1 MVFFFRFRKFY
12 QPEGAY
18 CISKAAQVMMTIY
31 LDQKLSSLEDT
42 HVKVL
47 AVHPGIVKTDLYV
60 NVRYMTVSTE
70 VSVTSVGISEFYA
83 QDSVT
88 KIPSNQLSQ

>member
-1 MVFFFRFRKFY
+1 
-12 QPEGAY
+12 
-18 CISKAAQVMMTIY
+18 MMTIY

-60 NVRYMTVSTE
+60 NVRYMTVSTLHKNYL
-70 VSVTSVGISEFYA
+70 VIHLQCGKFGILIQNVFEQKFR
-83 QDSVT
+83 QINFLID
-88 KIPSNQLSQ
+88 KQ